1 MLALRSES
9 VANFF
14 INKSLNDGLSLSMV
28 KLVKLVYISHGWHLG
43 YLGKSLISDAVQA
56 WQYGVMIPKLYR
68 SINDLISNPARIDS
82 LIEGYG
88 IIDDGMIVNTPPDE
102 ETVKLLNKVWKSYSK
117 LSGVQLSTIT
127 NKAGTPWEKSW
138 SATTSTP
145 YSGLNIAN
153 NLIQEYYESK
163 IT

>member
-43 YLGKSLISDAVQA
+43 YLGKPLISDAVQA

-68 SINDLISNPARIDS
+68 SINEFVFDATRIDS

-88 IIDDGMIVNTPPDE
+88 VIGDGMTENNPPDE
-102 ETVKLLNKVWKSYSK
+102 KTIKLLNKVWESYSK

-127 NKAGTPWEKSW
+127 HEIGTPWEKTW
-138 SATTSTP
+138 STMIGTP
-145 YSGLNIAN
+145 HSGQNIAN
-153 NLIQEYYESK
+153 NLIQKYYESK